1 MRILLQHT
9 RTQLYLRG
17 LGDWTAN
24 PYDAF
29 DFQHTQKA
37 INFARDHGLT
47 GVQIAVKF
55 VDSECDEVAA
65 IPPLVSSEA
74 RASAR

>member
-37 INFARDHGLT
+37 ITFARDHGLT

-65 IPPLVSSEA
+65 IPPLTPGTSQPVY
-74 RASAR
+74 R

>member
-29 DFQHTQKA
+29 DFQHSQKA
-37 INFARDHGLT
+37 IAFARDHGLT
-47 GVQIAVKF
+47 GVQIEVKF
-55 VDSECDEVAA
+55 VDTEFNEIAP
-65 IPPLVSSEA
+65 IPPLAPSVVQAAA
-74 RASAR
+74 R